1 MRSRWRDWLQRHHP
15 PLPPKVGLI
24 LTGGGARAAYQV
36 GVLRAIA
43 AMLPKGARNPFPVIC
58 GTSAGAINAASL
70 AVAARNFHE
79 GVRQLVDV
87 WENFHVDQVYRS
99 DPIGVL
105 FNSVRILAS
114 LVFNKH
120 DAISLL
126 DDSPLTKLL
135 VHRLPF
141 RGIQKSINSGDL
153 HALGITAWGYTS
165 GQSVTFYQGVKD
177 IAAWDR
183 ERRVGI
189 STNIGVEHLVA
200 SSAIPFLFPAMRIN
214 REYFGDGS
222 MRQFAPISPAL
233 HLGAE
238 RILVIGVHDTLNEHP
253 DRARTASYPPM
264 AQIAGHVMNSIFLDS
279 LDIDLERLQR
289 INEIIQL
296 IPRETLENNSMQ
308 LRPIETLIISPSE
321 AINKIAERYAHTLPR
336 TMRLAYRTI
345 GAMGRDGSTLLSY
358 LLFEKPFCQAL
369 IKLGYQDTMS
379 RKNEV
384 LQFIGANTEDRVGT
398 GT

>member
-1 MRSRWRDWLQRHHP
+1 MKSGWRDWLQRRHQP

-43 AMLPKGARNPFPVIC
+43 SMLQEGSRNPFPVIC

-70 AVAARNFHE
+70 AVSARNYHE
-79 GVRQLVDV
+79 GVRQLVGV

-99 DPIGVL
+99 DPLGVL
-105 FNSVRILAS
+105 YNSIRLLSS

-120 DAISLL
+120 GPLSLL

-135 VHRLPF
+135 RNRLPF

-165 GQSVTFYQGVKD
+165 GQSVTFYQGSKD
-177 IAAWDR
+177 INSWDR

-189 STNIGVEHLVA
+189 STNIGLEHLVA
-200 SSAIPFLFPAMRIN
+200 SSAIPFLFPATRIN

-222 MRQFAPISPAL
+222 MRQLAPISPAL

-238 RILVIGVHDTLNEHP
+238 RVLVIGVHDTLHIKP
-253 DRARTASYPPM
+253 DRTKMASYPPL

-279 LDIDLERLQR
+279 LDVDLERLQR
-289 INEIIQL
+289 INEIIRL
-296 IPRETLENNSMQ
+296 IPRETLESNDMK
-308 LRPIETLIISPSE
+308 LRPIETMVISPSE
-321 AINKIAERYAHTLPR
+321 EINKIAECHSHSLPL
-336 TMRLAYRTI
+336 TMRLAYRAI

-358 LLFEKPFCQAL
+358 LLFEKPFCRAL
-369 IKLGYQDTMS
+369 IELGHEDTMA
-379 RKNEV
+379 RKNEI
-384 LQFIGANTEDRVGT
+384 LQFIGADNESLSNI
-398 GT
+398 

>member
-1 MRSRWRDWLQRHHP
+1 MRSRWRDWLKRHHP

-99 DPIGVL
+99 DPIGVF

-141 RGIQKSINSGDL
+141 RGIQKSIKSGDL

-189 STNIGVEHLVA
+189 STNIGVEHLVG

-253 DRARTASYPPM
+253 DRAKTASYPPM

-279 LDIDLERLQR
+279 LDTDLERLQR

-296 IPRETLENNSMQ
+296 IPRETLENSSMQ

-321 AINKIAERYAHTLPR
+321 AINKIAEQYAHTLPR
-336 TMRLAYRTI
+336 TMRLAYRAI

-369 IKLGYQDTMS
+369 IKLGYQDTML

>member
-141 RGIQKSINSGDL
+141 RGIQKSIKSGDL

-183 ERRVGI
+183 ERRIGI
-189 STNIGVEHLVA
+189 STNIGVEHLVG

>member
-1 MRSRWRDWLQRHHP
+1 MRSRWRDWLKRHHP

-99 DPIGVL
+99 DPIGVF

-141 RGIQKSINSGDL
+141 RGIQKSIKSGDL

-189 STNIGVEHLVA
+189 STNIGVEHLVG

-253 DRARTASYPPM
+253 DRAKTASYPPM

-279 LDIDLERLQR
+279 LDTDLERLQR

-296 IPRETLENNSMQ
+296 IPRETLENSSMQ

-321 AINKIAERYAHTLPR
+321 AINKIAEQYAHTLPR
-336 TMRLAYRTI
+336 TMRLAYRAI

>member
-1 MRSRWRDWLQRHHP
+1 MRSRWRDWLKRHHP

-99 DPIGVL
+99 DPIGVF

-141 RGIQKSINSGDL
+141 RGIQKSIKSGDL

-189 STNIGVEHLVA
+189 STNIGVEHLVG

-253 DRARTASYPPM
+253 DRTRTASYPPM

-279 LDIDLERLQR
+279 LDTDLERLQR

-296 IPRETLENNSMQ
+296 IPRETLENSSMQ

-336 TMRLAYRTI
+336 TMRLAYRAI

>member
-36 GVLRAIA
+36 GVLRAVA
-43 AMLPKGARNPFPVIC
+43 TMLPKSARNPFPVIC

-105 FNSVRILAS
+105 FNSIRILAS
-114 LVFNKH
+114 LVLNKH

-135 VHRLPF
+135 IHRLPF

-153 HALGITAWGYTS
+153 YALGITAWGYTS

-177 IAAWDR
+177 ITAWDKK
-183 ERRVGI
+183 RRVGI
-189 STNIGVEHLVA
+189 STKIGVEHLVG

-222 MRQFAPISPAL
+222 MRQLAPISPAL

-238 RILVIGVHDTLNEHP
+238 RVLVVGVHDTLDEHP
-253 DRARTASYPPM
+253 DHARTASYPPM
-264 AQIAGHVMNSIFLDS
+264 AQIAGHVLDSVFLDS
-279 LDIDLERLQR
+279 LDVDLERLQR

-296 IPRETLENNSMQ
+296 IPRETLKNSDMQ
-308 LRPIETLIISPSE
+308 IRPIETLIISPSE

-336 TMRLAYRTI
+336 TMRLAYRAI
-345 GAMGRDGSTLLSY
+345 GAMGHDGSTLLSY
-358 LLFEKPFCQAL
+358 LLFEKPFCQEL

-384 LQFIGANTEDRVGT
+384 LQFIGTNTEDRVGT

>member
-43 AMLPKGARNPFPVIC
+43 TMLPKGARNPFPVIC

-120 DAISLL
+120 GAISLL

-183 ERRVGI
+183 ERRIGI
-189 STNIGVEHLVA
+189 STNIGVEHLVG

-321 AINKIAERYAHTLPR
+321 AINKIAEQYAHTLPR
-336 TMRLAYRTI
+336 TMRLAYRAI

-384 LQFIGANTEDRVGT
+384 LQFIGTNTEDRVGT